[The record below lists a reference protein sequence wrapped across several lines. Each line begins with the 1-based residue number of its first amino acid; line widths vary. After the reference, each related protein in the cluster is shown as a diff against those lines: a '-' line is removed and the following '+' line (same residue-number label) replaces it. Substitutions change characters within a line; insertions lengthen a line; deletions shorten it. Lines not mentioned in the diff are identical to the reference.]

1 MVTFLLTFHIIVS
14 ILLIVIV
21 LLQAGKG
28 ADMGAIFGGGSS
40 NTLFGS
46 SGPSSFLG
54 KITAFAAIIFM
65 ITSLSLAYINAKK
78 QVSSVVDKPS
88 ATKSAPAQTEPK
100 SQVPAT
106 PEQKSQPD
114 NSKK

>member
-1 MVTFLLTFHIIVS
+1 MITFIVTFHIFVS
-14 ILLIVIV
+14 ILLIIIV

-46 SGPSSFLG
+46 SGPASFLG

-78 QVSSVVDKPS
+78 QVSSVVDKP
-88 ATKSAPAQTEPK
+88 AETKSVPVQNKAQEPAPAGQKT
-100 SQVPAT
+100 VPDT
-106 PEQKSQPD
+106 T
-114 NSKK
+114 KK